1 MNSSVKYN
9 VGVLS
14 LFLQQAASK
23 ADHARWFVIDHD
35 DEDDP
40 HTLCCFMHMS
50 YNKMVI
56 FLDSCLLTDNYLG
69 TSGPSADKIAS
80 FVSTIDDVKHTK
92 FKTSFCG
99 GLHHNYQFL

>member
-9 VGVLS
+9 AGVLS
-14 LFLQQAASK
+14 SFLQQAASK
-23 ADHARWFVIDHD
+23 AAHARWFVINHD

-69 TSGPSADKIAS
+69 MSRLSADKIAS
-80 FVSTIDDVKHTK
+80 FVSTI
-92 FKTSFCG
+92 
-99 GLHHNYQFL
+99 N